1 METWVR
7 QRDCVLCFVI
17 WQRTP
22 YLGCTPTK
30 HCKVY
35 IRWAQYNT
43 NRQDMSFYFLYCRL
57 RMLTWSL
64 PVGFQWLSPD
74 VVISCAKDRFF
85 MRHEIVGAYQPIELL
100 RKNGIGWN
108 IHGDLVFSIDKS
120 TGDSFV
126 DEMLVNSL
134 WPRHPKLSSD
144 CVTWNFQFNP
154 WTFQYHCQEAAPSAN
169 NNRRRASEFISVP
182 FTRAFSIRS

>member
-1 METWVR
+1 
-7 QRDCVLCFVI
+7 
-17 WQRTP
+17 
-22 YLGCTPTK
+22 
-30 HCKVY
+30 
-35 IRWAQYNT
+35 
-43 NRQDMSFYFLYCRL
+43 
-57 RMLTWSL
+57 
-64 PVGFQWLSPD
+64 
-74 VVISCAKDRFF
+74 
-85 MRHEIVGAYQPIELL
+85 
-100 RKNGIGWN
+100 
-108 IHGDLVFSIDKS
+108 VFSIDKS